1 MESKGLSAVGVISD
15 SQNHGF
21 LEDLLVAVG
30 LGRQHGPIAE
40 FDEKAQSFFTCS

>member
-1 MESKGLSAVGVISD
+1 MKLKGLSAVGVISD

-30 LGRQHGPIAE
+30 LGGQHGLIAE
-40 FDEKAQSFFTCS
+40 FDKKAQSFFACS